1 MYMAEHF
8 FGGTVSRVGF
18 MPVFQGV
25 SRPLKHLC
33 GFKAGFMAL
42 VDPPGFKAGFKAGF
56 RIDFKAGFKVQ
67 RG

>member
-1 MYMAEHF
+1 MAEFLFKGH
-8 FGGTVSRVGF
+8 GF
-18 MPVFQGV
+18 KGRFHAGVQGV

-42 VDPPGFKAGFKAGF
+42 VDPPGFKAGFKASF
-56 RIDFKAGFKVQ
+56 RIGFKAGFKVQ

>member
-1 MYMAEHF
+1 MAEF
-8 FGGTVSRVGF
+8 FFWAYGF
-18 MPVFQGV
+18 KGWFHAAFQGV

-42 VDPPGFKAGFKAGF
+42 VDPPGFKAGFKASF
-56 RIDFKAGFKVQ
+56 RIGFKAGFKVQ